1 MGKSQELRLALEW
14 AEQKGDTKWGR
25 KGALF
30 PGWGLETVP
39 RTLWPSLPAEEVSG
53 PESPELC
60 GAGKAP
66 GSSRR
71 VAKGKTVGRGSS
83 LGGDWLSSDVRE

>member
-1 MGKSQELRLALEW
+1 MGPERCSISRLGA
-14 AEQKGDTKWGR
+14 GDS
-25 KGALF
+25 
-30 PGWGLETVP
+30 VP
-39 RTLWPSLPAEEVSG
+39 RTLWPSLPAAEVSG

-83 LGGDWLSSDVRE
+83 LGGGLAELRRQGMKAFPGEWEEVMAEMF